1 MQIDGTLKKTPK
13 SALLHKLEA
22 DIRPV
27 EDVPLN
33 SAMVIDGMAVV
44 RQIRTSKMTFEEF
57 AIKFLRHVLSIGQN
71 SERIDVAFDVY
82 RDSSIKDIER
92 NRSSS
97 GNLTLQQKIPTLPI
111 KQWNLLLPSNHNKN
125 RLVKFIVDQ

>member
-1 MQIDGTLKKTPK
+1 MKKTPK

-33 SAMVIDGMAVV
+33 STMVIDGMAVV

-57 AIKFLRHVLSIGQN
+57 AIKLLRHVLSIGQN

-82 RDSSIKDIER
+82 RDSSIKDIEK

-97 GNLTLQQKIPTLPI
+97 GNLTLQQKIPTSPI
-111 KQWNLLLPSNHNKN
+111 KQWNLLLLSNHNKN

>member
-1 MQIDGTLKKTPK
+1 MKKTPK

-57 AIKFLRHVLSIGQN
+57 AIKLLRHVLSIGQN

-82 RDSSIKDIER
+82 RDSSIKDIEK
-92 NRSSS
+92 NRSST
-97 GNLTLQQKIPTLPI
+97 GNLTLQQKIPTSPI
-111 KQWNLLLPSNHNKN
+111 KQWNLLLLSNHNKN
-125 RLVKFIVDQ
+125 MLVKFIVDQ